1 MPGLSFKP
9 RFERPVHTGTK
20 RHTIRGN
27 RKRRFRAGDALFL
40 WVSMRT
46 KGRRFIGYTT
56 AQCVEDVAIDLDVAP
71 FRLAIAIDGRQLDDS
86 EADQLARADG
96 FGDIREM
103 YEFWLENNTLPFEGQ
118 IVHWFY
124 PLQERPATLKSRR
137 KKGSIARKT
146 LNPG

>member
-9 RFERPVHTGTK
+9 RFERPIHVGTK

-27 RKRRFRAGDALFL
+27 RKRPFREGDALFL

-46 KGRRFIGYTT
+46 KGRRFIGYTI
-56 AQCVEDVAIDLDVAP
+56 ARSVEDVAIDLDVVP
-71 FRLAIAIDGRQLDDS
+71 GRLAITIDGQRLSWD
-86 EADQLARADG
+86 EANRLAVADG
-96 FGDIREM
+96 FRHLREM
-103 YEFWLENNTLPFEGQ
+103 HDFWMENNALPFEGQ

-124 PLQERPATLKSRR
+124 PLRERPATLKSRR

>member
-9 RFERPVHTGTK
+9 RFEQPVHAGTK

-56 AQCVEDVAIDLDVAP
+56 ARSVEDVAIDLDTAP
-71 FRLAIAIDGRQLDDS
+71 FRLAIAIDGRRLDDS

-96 FGDIREM
+96 FSHIREM
-103 YEFWLENNTLPFEGQ
+103 YDFWLENNTLPFEGQ

-124 PLQERPATLKSRR
+124 PLQERPPALKSRG
-137 KKGSIARKT
+137 KKVSTARKR